1 MMLINRLS
9 TLFRADAHGVVD
21 ALEDKALLLRQLVR
35 EAANEVARKRARLEG
50 IDGETQSLEAE
61 ANRLEERAAG
71 LDDDVRL
78 ALDGDKDELARFA
91 IRRLLPLRRARKEID
106 ARLATLAR
114 ERTELEE
121 RLAEQEERLLELEG
135 RVRGY
140 LAQRAEREHEHPISS
155 EWSVS
160 DEEVELEL
168 LRRRTA
174 GGAS

>member
-1 MMLINRLS
+1 MTLASRLS

-35 EAANEVARKRARLEG
+35 EAAAEVSRKRARVEA
-50 IDGETQSLEAE
+50 IDGERKRLEAE
-61 ANRLEERAAG
+61 AGRLDQRAAE

-78 ALDGDKDELARFA
+78 ALDGEKEELARFA

-106 ARLATLAR
+106 ARLAALAR
-114 ERTELEE
+114 ERGDLEVKIG
-121 RLAEQEERLLELEG
+121 EQEERLVELEG

-140 LAQRAEREHEHPISS
+140 LAQRAEEEREHPLAAD
-155 EWSVS
+155 WAVS
-160 DEEVELEL
+160 DEDVDLEL
-168 LRRRTA
+168 LRRKAA